1 MTRTQR
7 LRPVVQHT
15 DKKEQQ
21 ALQEVAQSQGLL
33 EIEQTKLAQLKQYK
47 QEYLQKKQQDIGV
60 FSPIEL
66 QEFNRFLQQLE
77 ETIARQKEVVEL
89 RRQEF
94 ERKREIWQATR
105 IDSKVMHKVV
115 DKLKQQENAELE
127 RREQKA
133 MDEFA
138 QRKNK
143 HS

>member
-21 ALQEVAQSQGLL
+21 ALQELAQSQGLL
-33 EIEQTKLAQLKQYK
+33 EIEKAKLAQLKQYK

-77 ETIARQKEVVEL
+77 ETIERQQEVIEI
-89 RRQEF
+89 RRQEL
-94 ERKREIWQATR
+94 EHKREIWQSTR
-105 IDSKVMHKVV
+105 IDSRVMHKVV
-115 DKLKQQENAELE
+115 DKLKQQEITEQE

-138 QRKNK
+138 QRKNNR
-143 HS
+143 S